1 MSKEELNSL
10 DFETIAIK
18 QDDKFVSLK
27 ELGATAISKIM
38 KNNELRFLIHLAN
51 NNIISSNE
59 LYNISYLN
67 HTLNSNDKQI
77 QEKDRFYKRVD
88 VRV

>member
-1 MSKEELNSL
+1 
-10 DFETIAIK
+10 
-18 QDDKFVSLK
+18 
-27 ELGATAISKIM
+27 M
-38 KNNELRFLIHLAN
+38 KNNEVRFLIHLAD

-67 HTLNSNDKQI
+67 HTLNSSDKQI

-88 VRV
+88 VRVWIADTKEKWKGEFKAYSY